1 MSWLEEIVGEM
12 VKNLPGDAFT
22 DWTFG
27 FADIQRVVDLVEKA
41 VDQNAAEAADA
52 GRAAALKAAAD
63 PSHSFVKNPVFAPM
77 GQELLKADLTFPRI
91 LRSVLLIAIYSHTEF
106 LLLSWCESISQD
118 PDVSKVLKK
127 TQKGESYPARYLRY
141 LRDDGT
147 LAVGD
152 FTTWPEW
159 YAIDAYRVARNCLA
173 HRGGVVDD
181 GAEQRQIGALPHIE
195 IDKTGL
201 QISEP
206 MVQLLPGARRAAA
219 ETARAFIG
227 RVVAIAER
235 DPRWNGPKRSST

>member
-12 VKNLPGDAFT
+12 VKNLPEDAFT

-41 VDQNAAEAADA
+41 VEKNAVETADA
-52 GRAAALKAAAD
+52 GRAAVLKAAAD
-63 PSHSFVKNPVFAPM
+63 SSRDPVFAPM
-77 GQELLKADLTFPRI
+77 GQALLKAELTFPRV
-91 LRSVLLIAIYSHTEF
+91 LRSALLIAIYSHTEF

-127 TQKGESYPARYLRY
+127 TQKCESYLARYLRY

-147 LAVGD
+147 LDVGD

-159 YAIDAYRVARNCLA
+159 HAIDGYRVTRNYLA
-173 HRGGVVDD
+173 HRGGIVDD
-181 GAEQRQIGALPHIE
+181 DEEQRQIGALPDIE

-201 QISEP
+201 QVSEP
-206 MVQLLPGARRAAA
+206 TVHLLRGACGAAA
-219 ETARAFIG
+219 ETAKMFIG

-235 DPRWNGPKRSST
+235 DHRWNGPKRTVSA